1 MLLYAKKTALG
12 CWAPASKGS
21 ELVLFSKWDH
31 QSLLGIQL
39 LMLEGGWK
47 TCASPVTLVVPID
60 IDQTNPEVILHRWGV
75 ISHTLSPSPY
85 YVQPSNYVEKCGPEN
100 PARLHKD
107 HGRLSNV
114 FPVSIYVNKLSRT
127 KNINICTGESYI
139 DSTTTTIT
147 LYTLRSTL

>member
-1 MLLYAKKTALG
+1 
-12 CWAPASKGS
+12 
-21 ELVLFSKWDH
+21 
-31 QSLLGIQL
+31 
-39 LMLEGGWK
+39 MLEGGWK

-60 IDQTNPEVILHRWGV
+60 IDQTNPEVVLHRWGV

-85 YVQPSNYVEKCGPEN
+85 YVQSSDCVEKCGPEN

-127 KNINICTGESYI
+127 KDINICTGESYI
-139 DSTTTTIT
+139 YSTTTMSWVHPLTRWWPSTISP
-147 LYTLRSTL
+147 LESDLVISEQKLRNLAETIGRTQGLISSGLDR